1 VLEIPRLILLL
12 AMLAVASYHDVR
24 TRSVPDYVWMAGGGA
39 GAMLYLL
46 DWGDVDHFVLLGIA
60 TGALISLAV
69 WRLFPM
75 GDADALA
82 ILAVSVAYPVSFGT
96 VIVPAVVFFGGLVL
110 EHMAAFA
117 YNIRYNTADL
127 LRGRLFSG
135 VDCALPVRIAAFYS
149 VHRRRPHERFTFCA
163 ESRAGGRRRISLRT
177 PAADSDYET
186 REGVFVTWAM
196 PALPFML
203 AAAAA
208 GAAASV
214 VFMS

>member
-1 VLEIPRLILLL
+1 MLEIPRLVLLL
-12 AMLAVASYHDVR
+12 AMLGVASYHDVR

-96 VIVPAVVFFGGLVL
+96 VIMPAAVFFGGLVL
-110 EHMAAFA
+110 EHAAAFA
-117 YNIRYNTADL
+117 YNVRYNAADL

-135 VDCALPVRIAAFYS
+135 VDSTLPVRIAAFYS

-163 ESRAGGRRRISLRT
+163 ESSTRGRRRISLRT

-203 AAAAA
+203 AAAA
-208 GAAASV
+208 GAAASA
-214 VFMS
+214 VFLS